1 MPTSSQAL
9 IVITDEGD
17 DPRIPRRHYPAT
29 ASSYPVLNIGNSDR
43 TSSRSKL
50 PGLKNTT
57 KRSGFQ
63 NLVDVKGY
71 RGTISYDATTK
82 ALRWLV
88 AAQQTRGNVPL
99 APNGN
104 VPLAPNGNVPLAPNG
119 NVPLVPNV
127 QTITGTDKAAPPCY
141 IDHTDQW
148 ATSRSNNTLEYQ
160 ASEKR
165 RAQLETLG
173 VRKRTSGLVAGQ
185 SSRDITSCS
194 STVLPKGAKFMPS
207 PPGQK
212 TRPIPVGNY
221 SRDNVGDMCAPNA
234 VNDRLVPKEKKKSL
248 LDELKEAVSYD
259 KRLFPSM
266 HMRNSLPAP
275 SPNSVCFSLR
285 SNEEY
290 THKEIIDLVKNKT
303 GFKPHTIQY
312 DPVDVRAGNSEVPSR
327 WVVEFG
333 SAAETKS
340 FLQNGLEICGEKVIV
355 KLLDDVHK
363 MEYTAYKL
371 KQEELRKLAERQAM
385 AYVPRKSR
393 RSRTNTTQKSE
404 RCRI

>member
-17 DPRIPRRHYPAT
+17 DPRVPRRHYPAT
-29 ASSYPVLNIGNSDR
+29 ASTYPVMNIGNSD
-43 TSSRSKL
+43 SFSKSKL

-88 AAQQTRGNVPL
+88 ATQQ
-99 APNGN
+99 AHD
-104 VPLAPNGNVPLAPNG
+104 
-119 NVPLVPNV
+119 NVPLVSNN
-127 QTITGTDKAAPPCY
+127 QTITGTEKAAPPCY

-148 ATSRSNNTLEYQ
+148 TTSRSNNTLENQ
-160 ASEKR
+160 ASAKR
-165 RAQLETLG
+165 RAQLENLG
-173 VRKRTSGLVAGQ
+173 VRKRRPTGIVSGQ
-185 SSRDITSCS
+185 SSGDIISCS
-194 STVLPKGAKFMPS
+194 STVLPKDAKFMPS

-212 TRPIPVGNY
+212 PRPIPVGKI
-221 SRDNVGDMCAPNA
+221 SRDNVGDMCATAA

-266 HMRNSLPAP
+266 QMRKSLPTP

-290 THKEIIDLVKNKT
+290 THQEIMDLIKNKT
-303 GFKPHTIQY
+303 GFKPRTIQY

-333 SAAETKS
+333 SAEETKS

-355 KLLDDVHK
+355 KLLDEVHK
-363 MEYTAYKL
+363 MEVTAYKL

-385 AYVPRKSR
+385 SFFTRKSR
-393 RSRTNTTQKSE
+393 RSRTNTTQKNE
-404 RCRI
+404 RFRI